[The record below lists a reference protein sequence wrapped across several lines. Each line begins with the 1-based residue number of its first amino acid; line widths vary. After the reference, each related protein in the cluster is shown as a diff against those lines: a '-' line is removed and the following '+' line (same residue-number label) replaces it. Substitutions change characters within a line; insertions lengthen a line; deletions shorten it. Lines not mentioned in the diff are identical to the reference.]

1 MRSAAIDARKREGR
15 SGSGKGG
22 KEEWGRG
29 KVDVTV
35 GNSRRTHE
43 TGTSCCLP
51 CAVHHRNR
59 LSPFPDRFFGT
70 LLLDERLVR
79 SLTSNVRPIAGLA
92 IVVLCACAGPT
103 DVAPAAPR
111 NGWLIL
117 STTIA
122 GVDPDLNGFTASI
135 DGKRLRA
142 VPSSGQ
148 DSVEVSAGMHQVRFG
163 GLASNCAPSSSD
175 GATVE
180 VPPGQRAVVL
190 FDVVCVM
197 RQIAVSAQ
205 GSDLRPYQVYLMNRD
220 GSNPVLLSTGSGS
233 DYVDGWSP
241 DGKTILFTHVV
252 NDNVDLWV
260 MDATGANRRQLTST
274 LGTEHGGSWS
284 PDGSRI
290 AFHAAPPSGFSQIA
304 VMNADGSD
312 QQLLTTDPWYNIY
325 PRWSPD
331 GTQLVFS
338 SIRGSQGVVE
348 TMLADGTKRRALT
361 PSSLAAIQP
370 TWSPDGSRIAFV
382 VVPPPFNGL
391 VSEIYVMNA
400 DGTGLRQLTK
410 GANVGGF
417 LDWSPDG
424 QSIVF
429 PQQFD
434 PMRLAIYSFRDGSL
448 KTIGTAFT
456 YATPVWRP

>member
-1 MRSAAIDARKREGR
+1 VRCLTAI
-15 SGSGKGG
+15 
-22 KEEWGRG
+22 
-29 KVDVTV
+29 
-35 GNSRRTHE
+35 
-43 TGTSCCLP
+43 
-51 CAVHHRNR
+51 
-59 LSPFPDRFFGT
+59 LSPHSRSLLQY
-70 LLLDERLVR
+70 LLLDEGLVL
-79 SLTSNVRPIAGLA
+79 SLISKVRPIAA
-92 IVVLCACAGPT
+92 FAIIVVCSCAGPT
-103 DVAPAAPR
+103 DATTASPR
-111 NGWLIL
+111 SAWLVF

-135 DGKRLRA
+135 DEKQLRV
-142 VPSSGQ
+142 VPSGGQ
-148 DSVEVSAGMHQVRFG
+148 DSVEVSAGKHQVRFT
-163 GLASNCAPSSSD
+163 GLASNCAPTSSD
-175 GATVE
+175 HATVDILG
-180 VPPGQRAVVL
+180 GQRAVVL
-190 FDVVCVM
+190 FDVACVM

-205 GSDLRPYQVYLMNRD
+205 GSNLRPYQVYLMNRD
-220 GSNPVLLSTGSGS
+220 GSNPVLLSTGAGS

-241 DGKTILFTHVV
+241 DGRTLLFTHVV
-252 NDNVDLWV
+252 NDNVDLWA
-260 MDATGANRRQLTST
+260 MDATGDNRRPLTST
-274 LGTEHGGSWS
+274 AGTEHGGSWS

-331 GTQLVFS
+331 GTQLVFT
-338 SIRGSQGVVE
+338 SIRGSQGFVE
-348 TMLADGTKRRALT
+348 TMLADGTNRRALT
-361 PSSLAAIQP
+361 PSSLAAMQP
-370 TWSPDGSRIAFV
+370 TWSPDGGRIAFV
-382 VVPPPFNGL
+382 VVPPPFKGL

-400 DGTGLRQLTK
+400 DGTGLRQLTQ

-448 KTIGTAFT
+448 KTIATSFT
-456 YATPVWRP
+456 YSTPVWRP